1 MMYSFSMT
9 PPSFRPASPPLR
21 AGALCGAESGCG
33 GGEAGIRTRP
43 AGIDLALAQWAAL
56 GRSRFIFAENQLT
69 LCIADCGVRWRHVL
83 VLRPGQPPRRG

>member
-1 MMYSFSMT
+1 M
-9 PPSFRPASPPLR
+9 
-21 AGALCGAESGCG
+21 ALSQAA

-69 LCIADCGVRWRHVL
+69 LCIADCGVRRRHVL